1 MDSLLELLQKHKFRG
16 SCRRLNIAKGEPTQ
30 KAKNGQSFLV
40 TPVMSDCVTK
50 GPIFDACQEQNPNFE
65 FTHLAVNHNVTCTP
79 HRDGRNRGESRILF
93 LGDFK
98 GGDLHFE
105 DSITFN
111 ETGRWLSFDPQH
123 LHWNSPVT
131 EGDKYSIV
139 AYKHASFAKKQAA
152 LAAQSQLPLDITHV
166 LPDEANLG
174 L

>member
-1 MDSLLELLQKHKFRG
+1 M
-16 SCRRLNIAKGEPTQ
+16 
-30 KAKNGQSFLV
+30 
-40 TPVMSDCVTK
+40 
-50 GPIFDACQEQNPNFE
+50 NPDFE

-93 LGDFK
+93 LGDFV

-105 DSITFN
+105 DGITFN

-123 LHWNSPVT
+123 THWNSPVT

-139 AYKHASFAKKQAA
+139 AYKHSSFAKKQAA
-152 LAAQSQLPLDITHV
+152 LAAHSQLSLDVTQV
-166 LPDEANLG
+166 LPHEANLG